1 MDFYALGIPIA
12 FILIAT
18 IGLWLMIYSKGHWL
32 FKMTYI
38 AVCLYFGIATWAS
51 LSELSGWPSNSE
63 LPTKFMVSAV
73 LVQDPMPAKKDQGA
87 IYLWLIEI
95 DQNNEAKKSDTFI
108 LLSPFVSKKREIEPR
123 AYRLVYTE
131 QRREQATQI
140 SRMLKAGKPV
150 VGERKNLAGQGGKEG
165 EKGENG
171 NGQGNGNGLKGRN
184 GQGRNGKNAGGGSLS
199 QEQEFMFYELPPPL
213 LPRK

>member
-32 FKMTYI
+32 FKMSYI
-38 AVCLYFGIATWAS
+38 AVCLYFGIMTWAS
-51 LSELSGWPSNSE
+51 LSELSGWPSNST
-63 LPTKFMVSAV
+63 LPEKFMVGAV
-73 LVQDPMPAKKDQGA
+73 LVQDPMPTKKDPGA

-108 LLSPFVSKKREIEPR
+108 LLSPFVSKKRAIEPR
-123 AYRLVYTE
+123 AYRLPFTE
-131 QRREQATQI
+131 QMREQASMI

-150 VGERKNLAGQGGKEG
+150 VGERKNIAGKGDAGEPNGK
-165 EKGENG
+165 NG
-171 NGQGNGNGLKGRN
+171 NGQGNGLKGRD
-184 GQGRNGKNAGGGSLS
+184 GKGRIGEGGRGGSLS

>member
-32 FKMTYI
+32 FKMAYI
-38 AVCLYFGIATWAS
+38 AVCLYFGIMTWAS

-63 LPTKFMVSAV
+63 LPEKFMVGAV

-95 DQNNEAKKSDTFI
+95 DQNNEAKKSEPFI

-123 AYRLVYTE
+123 AYRLPFTE
-131 QRREQATQI
+131 QMREQASLI

-150 VGERKNLAGQGGKEG
+150 VGERKNVAGKSGTGEGKD
-165 EKGENG
+165 G
-171 NGQGNGNGLKGRN
+171 NGQGNGEGTKGREGRGKI
-184 GQGRNGKNAGGGSLS
+184 GQGGRGGSLS

-213 LPRK
+213 LPQK